1 MKTLKIS
8 PLYQYCLRQNLN
20 TMAWVYG
27 FSLGIPLVL
36 AFAILVSGT
45 ALDASGMDGSVEVA
59 TAIALFVQMIAEL
72 RNAMRLGVQNGRSKK
87 SIVVTQCMVLITAAA
102 IYSAINVVVGLVTS
116 ALFSDYMIYT
126 YLYRF
131 ATGGGPFVAAV
142 AQFLFGFTMMASIGA
157 FGMFLSAMYWRLD
170 KFWRIIVSIG
180 VPGLFVFG
188 LPTLM
193 IRSEFGFGFGAKLI
207 MGLAWCMGMPLQKS
221 MDVVGLNPWRPVVFL
236 LIVAIFWLVWVYPM
250 MRKAVIKK

>member
-27 FSLGIPLVL
+27 FSLGIPLIL
-36 AFAILVSGT
+36 FFAILVSGT

-59 TAIALFVQMIAEL
+59 TAIALFVQMIVEL
-72 RNAMRLGVQNGRSKK
+72 RNAMRLGVQNGRSRK
-87 SIVVTQCMVLITAAA
+87 SIVATQCLVLITAAA
-102 IYSAINVVVGLVTS
+102 IYSAINVAVGLVTS

-126 YLYRF
+126 YLYRS
-131 ATGGGPFVAAV
+131 AMTGGPLVAAV
-142 AQFLFGFTMMASIGA
+142 AQFLFSFAMLASVGA

-170 KFWRIIVSIG
+170 KFWRVVVSIG

-188 LPTLM
+188 LPTIM
-193 IRSEFGFGFGAKLI
+193 IRSEAGFRLGAKLI
-207 MGLAWCMGMPLQKS
+207 MFLGWCMGLPVQES

-236 LIVAIFWLVWVYPM
+236 LIVAVFWLVWIYPM
-250 MRKAVIKK
+250 MREAVIKK